1 MTDPKFIGPPQKLF
15 KSYTM
20 PKAKTA
26 TEIGKDIIKKTNVE
40 AGRVLTALGSP
51 IRTTKKILAGAKAKF
66 TATAAKAKD
75 VTKGAVTKLNRPGK
89 AKIFTR
95 AGKATTG
102 LGKQNPFVQQ
112 FKKAPKTAKLA
123 SKALRVAKFA
133 RAATPIGLATVAV
146 TSIKK
151 RDPEAVKREREF
163 FKGKKYKDVGFE
175 SMLNYN
181 KGGLKMATEKL
192 KAKGYRYGTMAKGNV
207 KEGIKKSKEQAVKL
221 EDFKKSAIQKI
232 RGAQVGPIEER
243 RITNFFPSIKD
254 SVEVRKQK
262 MDKVKQMISKFNTGK
277 MANLKKIPEGPKGEG
292 LRKLKSKR
300 PDVTRKMGFAKK
312 GKVMKA
318 MAGKSVRGFGAA
330 RTSGMGLQDEQMV
343 PGKSMDYYKDLM

>member
-1 MTDPKFIGPPQKLF
+1 MTDPKFIGPPKKLF

-26 TEIGKDIIKKTNVE
+26 TEIGKDIMKKTNVG
-40 AGRVLTALGSP
+40 AGKVLTALGSP

-89 AKIFTR
+89 AKIFTK

-102 LGKQNPFVQQ
+102 LGKQNPFVAQ

-175 SMLNYN
+175 SMLNY
-181 KGGLKMATEKL
+181 KGGGLKEATKKL
-192 KAKGYRYGTMAKGNV
+192 KAQGYNTGKMITFAQFV
-207 KEGIKKSKEQAVKL
+207 KNRAGSQVSESKIQQLKNQYKKMMGGSQIGPSEEKKLNKMIKMS
-221 EDFKKSAIQKI
+221 
-232 RGAQVGPIEER
+232 G
-243 RITNFFPSIKD
+243 
-254 SVEVRKQK
+254 
-262 MDKVKQMISKFNTGK
+262 GK
-277 MANLKKIPEGPKGEG
+277 MANLKKIPEGPEGEG

>member
-1 MTDPKFIGPPQKLF
+1 MTDPKFIGPPKKLF
-15 KSYTM
+15 QSYTM

-26 TEIGKDIIKKTNVE
+26 TEIGKDIMKKTNVG
-40 AGRVLTALGSP
+40 AGKVLTALGSP

-89 AKIFTR
+89 AKIFTK

-102 LGKQNPFVQQ
+102 LGKQNPFVAQ

-175 SMLNYN
+175 SMLNY
-181 KGGLKMATEKL
+181 KGGGLKEATKKL
-192 KAKGYRYGTMAKGNV
+192 KAQGYNTGKMITFAQFV
-207 KEGIKKSKEQAVKL
+207 KNRAGSQVSESKIQQLKNQYKKMMGGSQIGPSEEKKLNKMIKMS
-221 EDFKKSAIQKI
+221 
-232 RGAQVGPIEER
+232 G
-243 RITNFFPSIKD
+243 
-254 SVEVRKQK
+254 
-262 MDKVKQMISKFNTGK
+262 GK
-277 MANLKKIPEGPKGEG
+277 MANLKKIPEGPEGEG

-318 MAGKSVRGFGAA
+318 MAGKSVRGYGAA

>member
-26 TEIGKDIIKKTNVE
+26 TEIGKDIMKKTNVG
-40 AGRVLTALGSP
+40 AGKVLTALGSP
-51 IRTTKKILAGAKAKF
+51 IRTTKKILSKVKSKF

-75 VTKGAVTKLNRPGK
+75 ATKGAVSNLRRPGK

-95 AGKATTG
+95 AGKTTTG
-102 LGKQNPFVQQ
+102 LGKQNPFVAQ
-112 FKKAPKTAKLA
+112 FKKTPKTAKLA

-133 RAATPIGLATVAV
+133 RAATPFGLATVAV

-151 RDPEAVKREREF
+151 RDPKAVKRERDF
-163 FKGKKYKDVGFE
+163 YKGKKYKDVGFE
-175 SMLNYN
+175 SMLNY
-181 KGGLKMATEKL
+181 KSGGLKEATKKL
-192 KAKGYRYGTMAKGNV
+192 KAQGY
-207 KEGIKKSKEQAVKL
+207 
-221 EDFKKSAIQKI
+221 
-232 RGAQVGPIEER
+232 VG
-243 RITNFFPSIKD
+243 
-254 SVEVRKQK
+254 
-262 MDKVKQMISKFNTGK
+262 GK
-277 MANLKKIPEGPKGEG
+277 MANLKKIPEGPEGEG

>member
-1 MTDPKFIGPPQKLF
+1 MTDPKFIGPPAKLF

-26 TEIGKDIIKKTNVE
+26 TEIGKDIIKKTNVG

-51 IRTTKKILAGAKAKF
+51 ILTSKKLLSKAKAKF
-66 TATAAKAKD
+66 TGAAKKVKAISRGDLGGTTKPLIGKSAK
-75 VTKGAVTKLNRPGK
+75 A
-89 AKIFTR
+89 
-95 AGKATTG
+95 G
-102 LGKQNPFVQQ
+102 LGKQNRLIAQM
-112 FKKAPKTAKLA
+112 KKTPTKARLA

-163 FKGKKYKDVGFE
+163 FKGKKYKDYGFE
-175 SMLNYN
+175 SMLNYK

-192 KAKGYRYGTMAKGNV
+192 KAQGYNGGDIVSFKTFAKNKI
-207 KEGIKKSKEQAVKL
+207 KEARNRQVGPMEEKKIGDRLKRDYLKM
-221 EDFKKSAIQKI
+221 I
-232 RGAQVGPIEER
+232 RGAQIGPAEEAR
-243 RITNFFPSIKD
+243 LTKTM
-254 SVEVRKQK
+254 K
-262 MDKVKQMISKFNTGK
+262 MSTGGG
-277 MANLKKIPEGPKGEG
+277 LKKIPEGPKGEG
-292 LRKLKSKR
+292 LRKLKAKR
-300 PDVTRKMGFAKK
+300 PEVTRKMGFAKK

-318 MAGKSVRGFGAA
+318 MAGKSVRGYGAA

>member
-26 TEIGKDIIKKTNVE
+26 TEIGKDIMKSTNVG
-40 AGRVLTALGSP
+40 AGKVLTALGSP
-51 IRTTKKILAGAKAKF
+51 IRTTKKILSKVKSKF
-66 TATAAKAKD
+66 TATAAKAKN
-75 VTKGAVTKLNRPGK
+75 VTKGAVSVLNRPGK
-89 AKIFTR
+89 AKVFSR
-95 AGKATTG
+95 AGKTTTG
-102 LGKQNPFVQQ
+102 LGKQNPFVAQ
-112 FKKAPKTAKLA
+112 FKKTPKTARVA

-151 RDPEAVKREREF
+151 RDPKAVKRERDF
-163 FKGKKYKDVGFE
+163 YKGKKYKDVGFE
-175 SMLNYN
+175 SMLNY
-181 KGGLKMATEKL
+181 KGGGLKEATKKL
-192 KAKGYRYGTMAKGNV
+192 KAQGY
-207 KEGIKKSKEQAVKL
+207 
-221 EDFKKSAIQKI
+221 
-232 RGAQVGPIEER
+232 VG
-243 RITNFFPSIKD
+243 
-254 SVEVRKQK
+254 
-262 MDKVKQMISKFNTGK
+262 GK

-292 LRKLKSKR
+292 LRKLKAAR

-318 MAGKSVRGFGAA
+318 MAGKSVRGYGAA

>member
-1 MTDPKFIGPPQKLF
+1 MTDPKFIGPPKKLF
-15 KSYTM
+15 QSYTM
-20 PKAKTA
+20 PQAKTA
-26 TEIGKDIIKKTNVE
+26 TEIGKDIIKKTNVG
-40 AGRVLTALGSP
+40 AGKVLTALGSP
-51 IRTTKKILAGAKAKF
+51 IRSTKKILAGAKAKF
-66 TATAAKAKD
+66 TGAAKKVKAISKGNIGGTTKPLIGKSAK
-75 VTKGAVTKLNRPGK
+75 A
-89 AKIFTR
+89 
-95 AGKATTG
+95 G
-102 LGKQNPFVQQ
+102 LGKQNKLIAQL
-112 FKKAPKTAKLA
+112 KKTPTKARLA

-133 RAATPIGLATVAV
+133 RAATPIGLATVAI

-151 RDPEAVKREREF
+151 RDPVARKREREF
-163 FKGKKYKDVGFE
+163 YKDKKYEDVGFE

-207 KEGIKKSKEQAVKL
+207 KEGIKESLKQKVRL

-232 RGAQVGPIEER
+232 RGAQVGPMEEK

-330 RTSGMGLQDEQMV
+330 RTSGMGLQDEQMI

>member
-1 MTDPKFIGPPQKLF
+1 MTDPKFIGPPKKLF
-15 KSYTM
+15 QSYTM

-26 TEIGKDIIKKTNVE
+26 TEIGKDIMKKTNVG
-40 AGRVLTALGSP
+40 AGKVLTALGSP

-66 TATAAKAKD
+66 TGAAKKVKAISKGNIGGTTKPLIGKSAK
-75 VTKGAVTKLNRPGK
+75 A
-89 AKIFTR
+89 
-95 AGKATTG
+95 G
-102 LGKQNPFVQQ
+102 LGKQNRLIAQL
-112 FKKAPKTAKLA
+112 KKTPTKARLA

-151 RDPEAVKREREF
+151 RDPKAVKRERDF
-163 FKGKKYKDVGFE
+163 YKGKKYKDVGFE

-181 KGGLKMATEKL
+181 KGGLKMATKKL
-192 KAKGYRYGTMAKGNV
+192 KAQGYNGGDIVSFKTFAKNKLAAARNRQVGPTEER
-207 KEGIKKSKEQAVKL
+207 KIESRLKKDYLKM
-221 EDFKKSAIQKI
+221 I
-232 RGAQVGPIEER
+232 RGAQIGPTEEAR
-243 RITNFFPSIKD
+243 LTKTM
-254 SVEVRKQK
+254 K
-262 MDKVKQMISKFNTGK
+262 MSNGGS
-277 MANLKKIPEGPKGEG
+277 LKKIPEGPEGEG
-292 LRKLKSKR
+292 LRKLKAKR

>member
-1 MTDPKFIGPPQKLF
+1 MTDPKFIGPPKKLF
-15 KSYTM
+15 QSYTM

-26 TEIGKDIIKKTNVE
+26 TEIGKDIIKKTNVG
-40 AGRVLTALGSP
+40 AGKVLTALGSP

-75 VTKGAVTKLNRPGK
+75 VTKGAVTKLNRPSK
-89 AKIFTR
+89 AKIFTK

-102 LGKQNPFVQQ
+102 LGKQNPFVAQ

-175 SMLNYN
+175 SMLNY
-181 KGGLKMATEKL
+181 KGGGLKEATKKL
-192 KAKGYRYGTMAKGNV
+192 KAQGYNTGKMITFAQFV
-207 KEGIKKSKEQAVKL
+207 KNRAGSQVSESKIQQLKNQYKKMMGGSQIGPSEEKKLNKMIKMS
-221 EDFKKSAIQKI
+221 
-232 RGAQVGPIEER
+232 G
-243 RITNFFPSIKD
+243 
-254 SVEVRKQK
+254 
-262 MDKVKQMISKFNTGK
+262 GK
-277 MANLKKIPEGPKGEG
+277 MANLKKIPEGPEGEG

>member
-26 TEIGKDIIKKTNVE
+26 TEIGKDIAKKTNVG
-40 AGRVLTALGSP
+40 AGKILTALGSP
-51 IRTTKKILAGAKAKF
+51 IQSTKKLLSTAKAKF
-66 TATAAKAKD
+66 TGAAKRVKAISKGDIGGTTKPLIGKSAK
-75 VTKGAVTKLNRPGK
+75 A
-89 AKIFTR
+89 
-95 AGKATTG
+95 G
-102 LGKQNPFVQQ
+102 LGKQNRLIAQ
-112 FKKAPKTAKLA
+112 FKKTPTKARLA

-151 RDPEAVKREREF
+151 FEPGKSPQEMARKAYIKGGQDPDKAMRDS
-163 FKGKKYKDVGFE
+163 GDVTK
-175 SMLNYN
+175 MLNY
-181 KGGLKMATEKL
+181 KGGGLKEATKKL
-192 KAKGYRYGTMAKGNV
+192 KAQGY
-207 KEGIKKSKEQAVKL
+207 
-221 EDFKKSAIQKI
+221 
-232 RGAQVGPIEER
+232 
-243 RITNFFPSIKD
+243 
-254 SVEVRKQK
+254 
-262 MDKVKQMISKFNTGK
+262 NTGK
-277 MANLKKIPEGPKGEG
+277 MITFAQFVKNKAGSQVSESKIQQLKNQYKRMMGGSQIGPSEEKKLNKMMKMSGGDMANLKKIPEGPKGEG
-292 LRKLKSKR
+292 LRKLKAAR

-318 MAGKSVRGFGAA
+318 MAGKSVRGYGAA

>member
-26 TEIGKDIIKKTNVE
+26 TEIGKDIMKKTNVG
-40 AGRVLTALGSP
+40 AGKVLTALGSP
-51 IRTTKKILAGAKAKF
+51 IRTTKKILSKVKSKF
-66 TATAAKAKD
+66 TAAATKTKN
-75 VTKGAVTKLNRPGK
+75 VTKGAVTTLKRPGA
-89 AKIFTR
+89 AKKMFTK
-95 AGKATTG
+95 AGKATTS
-102 LGKQNPFVQQ
+102 LGKQNPFVAQ
-112 FKKAPKTAKLA
+112 FKKTPKTAKLA

-151 RDPEAVKREREF
+151 RDPKAVKRERDF
-163 FKGKKYKDVGFE
+163 YKGKKYKDVGFE
-175 SMLNYN
+175 SMLNY
-181 KGGLKMATEKL
+181 KSGGLKEATKKL
-192 KAKGYRYGTMAKGNV
+192 KAQGY
-207 KEGIKKSKEQAVKL
+207 
-221 EDFKKSAIQKI
+221 
-232 RGAQVGPIEER
+232 VG
-243 RITNFFPSIKD
+243 
-254 SVEVRKQK
+254 
-262 MDKVKQMISKFNTGK
+262 GK

-292 LRKLKSKR
+292 LRKLKAAR

-330 RTSGMGLQDEQMV
+330 RTSGMGLQDEQMI

>member
-26 TEIGKDIIKKTNVE
+26 TEIGKDIAKKTNVG
-40 AGRVLTALGSP
+40 AGKILTALGSP
-51 IRTTKKILAGAKAKF
+51 IQSTKKLLSKAKAKF
-66 TATAAKAKD
+66 TGAAQRVKD
-75 VTKGAVTKLNRPGK
+75 ISKGNISGAKGAVTKLNIPGK
-89 AKIFTR
+89 TKIFTR
-95 AGKATTG
+95 ASKTTKG
-102 LGKQNPFVQQ
+102 LGRQNPFIAQ
-112 FKKAPKTAKLA
+112 FKKTPKTAKLA

-175 SMLNYN
+175 SMLNY
-181 KGGLKMATEKL
+181 KGGGLKEATKKL
-192 KAKGYRYGTMAKGNV
+192 KAQGYNM
-207 KEGIKKSKEQAVKL
+207 
-221 EDFKKSAIQKI
+221 
-232 RGAQVGPIEER
+232 
-243 RITNFFPSIKD
+243 
-254 SVEVRKQK
+254 
-262 MDKVKQMISKFNTGK
+262 GK
-277 MANLKKIPEGPKGEG
+277 MITFAQFVKNRAGSQVSESKIEQLKNEYKKMMGGSQIGPSEEKRLNKIMKMSGGKMTNLKKIPEGPKGEG
-292 LRKLKSKR
+292 LRKLKAAR

>member
-1 MTDPKFIGPPQKLF
+1 MTDPKFIGPPKKLF
-15 KSYTM
+15 QSYTM

-26 TEIGKDIIKKTNVE
+26 TEIGKDIIKKTNVG
-40 AGRVLTALGSP
+40 AGKVLTALGSP

-75 VTKGAVTKLNRPGK
+75 VTKGAVTKLNRPSK
-89 AKIFTR
+89 AKIFTK

-102 LGKQNPFVQQ
+102 LGKQNPFVAQ

-151 RDPEAVKREREF
+151 RDPEVVKKEREF

-175 SMLNYN
+175 SMLNY
-181 KGGLKMATEKL
+181 KGGGLKEATKKL
-192 KAKGYRYGTMAKGNV
+192 KAQGYNTGKMITFAQFV
-207 KEGIKKSKEQAVKL
+207 KNRAGSQVSESKIQQLKNQYKKMMGGSQIGPSEEKKLNKMIKMS
-221 EDFKKSAIQKI
+221 
-232 RGAQVGPIEER
+232 G
-243 RITNFFPSIKD
+243 
-254 SVEVRKQK
+254 
-262 MDKVKQMISKFNTGK
+262 GK
-277 MANLKKIPEGPKGEG
+277 MANLKKIPEGPEGEG